1 MMMSLSASFFAQLGI
16 QPWRLKAEF
25 PMPGTAAPV
34 DSVQASQV
42 AQSVSDG
49 AMDSEVSDGEAVAV
63 AGLQRFLW
71 VEPGLASAGESA
83 QALVA
88 NAFAAFGVA
97 PQNWQWLDP
106 STLPDDDARFDC
118 LERLIEFGPDLA
130 LCTDLAHPF
139 VQELAEGVMVEPVPS
154 ASQMQAAPL
163 QKKALYQQWLAWTER
178 D

>member
-1 MMMSLSASFFAQLGI
+1 MTMSLSASFFAQLGV
-16 QPWRLKAEF
+16 QPWRLKPEF
-25 PMPGTAAPV
+25 SMSVSAVPD
-34 DSVQASQV
+34 DSVQTSQIPD
-42 AQSVSDG
+42 AAPSGS
-49 AMDSEVSDGEAVAV
+49 MDSEVSDGEAITV

-71 VEPGLASAGESA
+71 VEPGLTAAGESA

-106 STLPDDDARFDC
+106 STLADDDARFDC
-118 LERLIEFGPDLA
+118 LERLIDFGPDLA

-139 VQELAEGVMVEPVPS
+139 VQELAEGVMVEPVPP
-154 ASQMQAAPL
+154 ASQMLAAPL

>member
-1 MMMSLSASFFAQLGI
+1 MSLSASFFAQLGV
-16 QPWRLKAEF
+16 QPWRLKPEF
-25 PMPGTAAPV
+25 AMPVSAALG
-34 DSVQASQV
+34 DSVQTSQV
-42 AQSVSDG
+42 AESVPGGSM
-49 AMDSEVSDGEAVAV
+49 AAEASDGEAVAA

-71 VEPGLASAGESA
+71 VEPGLTAAGERA
-83 QALVA
+83 QTLVA

-106 STLPDDDARFDC
+106 STLPDDDAQFDC
-118 LERLIEFGPDLA
+118 LERLIDFGPDLA

-139 VQELAEGVMVEPVPS
+139 VQELAEGVMVEPVPP
-154 ASQMQAAPL
+154 ASQMLAAPL